1 MPIQLPDQV
10 SALISTLAALQEPP
24 ISIWLIGSRANG
36 RATELSDT
44 DLIVFGSLE
53 LLSIAK
59 SQIKQPEAVDCLIVF
74 NNNEYQ
80 DPWQKKN
87 GSLSSLQWQ
96 NIDSKTATYI
106 GTKWVPDA
114 ESSSECGA
122 DMGNLVK
129 RQEQA
134 VRVWP

>member
-24 ISIWLIGSRANG
+24 ISIWLIGSRANS